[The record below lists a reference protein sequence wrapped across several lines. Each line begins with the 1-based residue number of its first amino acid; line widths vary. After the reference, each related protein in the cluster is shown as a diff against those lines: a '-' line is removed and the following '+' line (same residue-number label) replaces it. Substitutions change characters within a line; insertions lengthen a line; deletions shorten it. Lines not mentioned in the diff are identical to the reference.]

1 MLQDAAITPCGWKPQ
16 PLPKNNGENHTRWRF
31 DKPCPR
37 PHDARVYEPRRPEPQ
52 EPEHPTHA
60 ESFKERMWRV
70 VFEAE
75 TPGGKLFDVALLWV
89 IGLSVLA
96 VMLESVEA
104 IRLEYHDILIAAEW
118 VFTVIFTLEYLLRI
132 WLVRRPLRYIFSFYG
147 IVDLLSCLPS
157 YLALIFAGGSHF
169 AVIRLLRLLRMFR
182 VLKMVNHVR
191 GGETIMRGL
200 LASRAKITVFFFAM
214 LIFAMIAGTLI
225 YLVES
230 GVEGTKFTNIPIS
243 VYYAIVS
250 ITTVGYG
257 DLSAATPLG
266 QLITSMMVL
275 AGYAI
280 IAVPTGIVASD
291 MVKHALESNHTSE
304 ACPGCGMHGHLV
316 DAVFCRKCGERLKKD
331 RGDEDD
337 LTG

>member
-1 MLQDAAITPCGWKPQ
+1 MYEPKPPQ
-16 PLPKNNGENHTRWRF
+16 PRDPENPANESAKQRLWRII
-31 DKPCPR
+31 
-37 PHDARVYEPRRPEPQ
+37 
-52 EPEHPTHA
+52 
-60 ESFKERMWRV
+60 
-70 VFEAE
+70 FEAE
-75 TPGGKLFDVALLWV
+75 TPSGKFFDVALLWV

-96 VMLESVEA
+96 VMLESVDA
-104 IRLEYHDILIAAEW
+104 IAVEYRDILIAAEW
-118 VFTVIFTLEYLLRI
+118 TFTVIFTLEYVLRI
-132 WLVRRPLRYIFSFYG
+132 WLVRRPVRYIFSFYG
-147 IVDLLSCLPS
+147 IVDLLSCLPA
-157 YLALIFAGGSHF
+157 YIELIFAGANHF

-182 VLKMVNHVR
+182 VLKMVSHVR
-191 GGETIMRGL
+191 GGETIMQGL

-225 YLVES
+225 YIVEC
-230 GVEGTKFTNIPIS
+230 GVEGTKFTSIPIS

-257 DLSAATPLG
+257 DLTATTPLG

-291 MVKHALESNHTSE
+291 MVRHAMESNHTSQ

-316 DAVFCRKCGERLKKD
+316 DANYCRKCGE
-331 RGDEDD
+331 D
-337 LTG
+337 LNREQDKNES

>member
-1 MLQDAAITPCGWKPQ
+1 MYEPQ
-16 PLPKNNGENHTRWRF
+16 PPK
-31 DKPCPR
+31 
-37 PHDARVYEPRRPEPQ
+37 PE
-52 EPEHPTHA
+52 EPEHPTHS
-60 ESFKERMWRV
+60 ESRKEHLWRII
-70 VFEAE
+70 FEAE
-75 TPGGKLFDVALLWV
+75 TPSGKAFDVILLWSIV
-89 IGLSVLA
+89 LSVLA
-96 VMLESVEA
+96 VMLESVA
-104 IRLEYHDILIAAEW
+104 SIGLEYRDILIAAEW

-147 IVDLLSCLPS
+147 IVDLLSCLPA
-157 YLALIFAGGSHF
+157 YIELIFAGANHF
-169 AVIRLLRLLRMFR
+169 AVIRLLRMLRMFR
-182 VLKMVNHVR
+182 VLKMVHHVR

-225 YLVES
+225 YI
-230 GVEGTKFTNIPIS
+230 VEGGAEDTKFTSIPIS

-257 DLSAATPLG
+257 DLSATTPLG

-291 MVKHALESNHTSE
+291 MVRHALDSNHSSE

-316 DAVFCRKCGERLKKD
+316 DAIYCRRCGEKLKS
-331 RGDEDD
+331 DEPEEESA
-337 LTG
+337 